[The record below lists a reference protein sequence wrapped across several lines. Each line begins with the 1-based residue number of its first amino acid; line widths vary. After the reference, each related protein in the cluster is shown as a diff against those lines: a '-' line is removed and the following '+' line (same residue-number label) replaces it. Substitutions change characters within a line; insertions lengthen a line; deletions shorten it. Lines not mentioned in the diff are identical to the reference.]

1 MLRTGEVM
9 EPTTPAPAEKWWR
22 RRPMQASGIV
32 RVRTNFLRRLGR
44 EPDRKKLF
52 RPPLL
57 VNLLL
62 LVVAVL
68 GGAGALAHRRSLDD
82 RLDALLAQDAAA
94 PFEIKKIRRD
104 LAELETDEKTL
115 SKELDTRLKYARAQR
130 VQEFYL
136 VLDRATRRFAFKFAD
151 RVVRD
156 GCFDIG
162 APDRISDRHG
172 ATWTFAPVTG
182 AFSVQEK
189 LEHADWQPP
198 AWVYAMNREK
208 APANPPVVPDG
219 LGRYVLQFSGG
230 YIIHSPPAAGSP
242 LTAAKPGSFM
252 FSEQDL
258 GAIWRRVNP
267 GTRVYIF

>member
-1 MLRTGEVM
+1 M
-9 EPTTPAPAEKWWR
+9 EPTTAAPAEKWWR

-32 RVRTNFLRRLGR
+32 RVRTRFLKRLGK
-44 EPDRKKLF
+44 EPERKKLF

-62 LVVAVL
+62 LAVAVL

-104 LAELETDEKTL
+104 LAELETDEQTL
-115 SKELDTRLKYARAQR
+115 SKELDTRLKYASAQQA
-130 VQEFYL
+130 QEFYL
-136 VLDRATRRFAFKFAD
+136 VLDRSSRRFAFKFAD

-156 GCFDIG
+156 GSFDIG
-162 APDRISDRHG
+162 APDRISDRRG
-172 ATWTFAPVTG
+172 ATWSFPPLTG
-182 AFSVQEK
+182 AFSVEEK

-198 AWVYAMNREK
+198 AWVYVMNREK
-208 APANPPVVPDG
+208 PPANPPVVRDG
-219 LGRYVLQFSGG
+219 LGRYVLQLSGG
-230 YIIHSPPAAGSP
+230 YVIHSQPPPESP
-242 LTAAKPGSFM
+242 LKAAKPGSFM

-267 GTRVYIF
+267 GTRIYIF